1 MRFSPDRRV
10 RKRSEFQDIA
20 ARGARVSTEH
30 FVLIAAPQLTLPARS
45 RLGITAS
52 RRVGNAVVRNRLKR
66 LVRAAFREMEG
77 LLPDGHDLLVI
88 CRQSGPLDAHQ
99 VVGEWQRA
107 RPRLLKLL
115 AQPKLRGGGGD
126 AGRPRAVQGK
136 P

>member
-30 FVLIAAPQLTLPARS
+30 FVLIAAPQPALPAPS

-66 LVRAAFREMEG
+66 LVRAAFRETQG

-88 CRQSGPLDAHQ
+88 CRRAGSLDTAG

-107 RPRLLKLL
+107 RPRLQKLL
-115 AQPKLRGGGGD
+115 GQPPRRG
-126 AGRPRAVQGK
+126 AERPEAPQRK